1 MRFSST
7 VSSVLEVMGNMLT
20 GAVNELSNTI
30 DMHTTLVQAEALF
43 RRFRRTVEAVDR
55 KHAFPAPSGATLRQR
70 KPDPGSRGPAKMD
83 KADAARVAVA
93 VDAAPGDGAAGAAS
107 GNDAR
112 GDEPEGAA
120 EEEEEEEDEGPGAS
134 TAAKGK
140 GPALPDM
147 VSPELRALLDRERH
161 KSVTEAG
168 KADLKDAD
176 APV

>member
-1 MRFSST
+1 MICSK
-7 VSSVLEVMGNMLT
+7 LAGKMLT
-20 GAVNELSNTI
+20 GTVNELSNTI
-30 DMHTTLVQAEALF
+30 DLHTTLVQAEALF

-70 KPDPGSRGPAKMD
+70 KPDQGSKPPAKMD

-93 VDAAPGDGAAGAAS
+93 VDAGPGAGTAGATS
-107 GNDAR
+107 GSDSR
-112 GDEPEGAA
+112 GDEPEGAEAAA
-120 EEEEEEEDEGPGAS
+120 EEGEEVAGPS

-140 GPALPDM
+140 GPALPDV

-161 KSVTEAG
+161 TSVTGASEP
-168 KADLKDAD
+168 DRKDVD

>member
-1 MRFSST
+1 M
-7 VSSVLEVMGNMLT
+7 VSSIFEAGGNILM

-43 RRFRRTVEAVDR
+43 RRFSRTVEAVDR
-55 KHAFPAPSGATLRQR
+55 KHTFPAPSGATLRQR
-70 KPDPGSRGPAKMD
+70 KLDPGSRGSAKID

-93 VDAAPGDGAAGAAS
+93 VDAAPGARAAGAAS

-120 EEEEEEEDEGPGAS
+120 AEEEEEEEEEGEGGAS
-134 TAAKGK
+134 TAAKGQ

-168 KADLKDAD
+168 KADLKDSD

>member
-1 MRFSST
+1 M
-7 VSSVLEVMGNMLT
+7 VSSIFEAGGNILMGT
-20 GAVNELSNTI
+20 VNELSNTI

-55 KHAFPAPSGATLRQR
+55 KHTFPAPSGATLRQR
-70 KPDPGSRGPAKMD
+70 KPDPGSRGSAKID

-93 VDAAPGDGAAGAAS
+93 VDAAPGAMVAGAAS

-120 EEEEEEEDEGPGAS
+120 AEEEEEEEEGEAGAS

-140 GPALPDM
+140 GPALPDV

-168 KADLKDAD
+168 KADLKDSD